1 MQINNPLRS
10 LYVILL
16 LNFIG
21 SLLSLI
27 LLQTYTS
34 IHNNTVTGFMIIL
47 RVFFDQ
53 ILVSCTTHV

>member
-16 LNFIG
+16 LNLIG

-47 RVFFDQ
+47 RVFFD
-53 ILVSCTTHV
+53 